1 MEATAESPCHQFF
14 IGLPSFSVKCPFT
27 YSTPALF
34 RRRTTA
40 EMPMAANESFLKD
53 SPSTPEH
60 RDAQPGWGKA
70 APAPEAGADGVAG
83 TLVLDAACP
92 PVDIRFPQDFS
103 LLDEAREKTDGI
115 IDVLHRQVAEKGERH
130 PRTCREALRKAHLGM
145 AKARRR
151 PANKMRALVRRLLLA
166 LARNPGFIEA
176 LLARG
181 GRPTGRQARMLD
193 AIGGLRRRQK
203 EMSDGHRHRVGGRMV
218 GISQPHVRPM
228 VRGKAKSPVEFGPKH
243 DVSIDEKGHAR
254 LGKASSGPC
263 NECGVFKDAV
273 ERHRA
278 RTGHCPARALAD
290 RIYRTRENRGFRKEH
305 GITMCGRGPG
315 LPARQGRESRRSE
328 ARDEAD
334 RIEVERFF
342 SREKRTCGAA
352 LLVTRLAE
360 TTLASLALSVFVAN
374 LFGIPATGFFVLYF
388 LELPEGPGKW
398 HLIEFSDTMG

>member
-1 MEATAESPCHQFF
+1 M
-14 IGLPSFSVKCPFT
+14 
-27 YSTPALF
+27 
-34 RRRTTA
+34 
-40 EMPMAANESFLKD
+40 
-53 SPSTPEH
+53 
-60 RDAQPGWGKA
+60 
-70 APAPEAGADGVAG
+70 
-83 TLVLDAACP
+83 
-92 PVDIRFPQDFS
+92 
-103 LLDEAREKTDGI
+103 
-115 IDVLHRQVAEKGERH
+115 
-130 PRTCREALRKAHLGM
+130 
-145 AKARRR
+145 
-151 PANKMRALVRRLLLA
+151 
-166 LARNPGFIEA
+166 
-176 LLARG
+176 G

-193 AIGGLRRRQK
+193 TIGELRRRQK

-218 GISQPHVRPM
+218 SISQPHVRPM

-243 DVSIDEKGHAR
+243 DVSIDGKGHAR
-254 LGKASSGPC
+254 LGKASSEPC

-315 LPARQGRESRRSE
+315 RPARQDRESRRSE

-352 LLVTRLAE
+352 LLATRLAE

>member
-27 YSTPALF
+27 YSTLALF

-40 EMPMAANESFLKD
+40 EMPMAANEAFLKD
-53 SPSTPEH
+53 SPSAPEH

-92 PVDIRFPQDFS
+92 PVDIRFPQEFS

-115 IDVLHRQVAEKGERH
+115 IDVLHRQVAEKSERH

-181 GRPTGRQARMLD
+181 GRLAGRQARMLD

-315 LPARQGRESRRSE
+315 RPARQDRESRRSK

-352 LLVTRLAE
+352 LLLRPPPPPL
-360 TTLASLALSVFVAN
+360 LLRQPQPRPPRKPLR
-374 LFGIPATGFFVLYF
+374 
-388 LELPEGPGKW
+388 
-398 HLIEFSDTMG
+398 

>member
-1 MEATAESPCHQFF
+1 
-14 IGLPSFSVKCPFT
+14 
-27 YSTPALF
+27 
-34 RRRTTA
+34 
-40 EMPMAANESFLKD
+40 MAANESFLKD

-60 RDAQPGWGKA
+60 RDAQ
-70 APAPEAGADGVAG
+70 PEAGADGVAG

-103 LLDEAREKTDGI
+103 LLDEAREKTDEI

-151 PANKMRALVRRLLLA
+151 PANKMRALVRRLRLA

-243 DVSIDEKGHAR
+243 DVSIDGKGHAR
-254 LGKASSGPC
+254 LGKASSEPC

-315 LPARQGRESRRSE
+315 LPARQDRESRRSE

-342 SREKRTCGAA
+342 GREKRTCGAA
-352 LLVTRLAE
+352 LLATRLAE
-360 TTLASLALSVFVAN
+360 TTLAILASVCLRRQPVRN
-374 LFGIPATGFFVLYF
+374 PGHGIACA
-388 LELPEGPGKW
+388 
-398 HLIEFSDTMG
+398 

>member
-1 MEATAESPCHQFF
+1 
-14 IGLPSFSVKCPFT
+14 
-27 YSTPALF
+27 
-34 RRRTTA
+34 
-40 EMPMAANESFLKD
+40 MAANESFLKD

-103 LLDEAREKTDGI
+103 LLDEAREKTDEI
-115 IDVLHRQVAEKGERH
+115 IDILHRQVAEKGERH

-193 AIGGLRRRQK
+193 AIGELRRRQK
-203 EMSDGHRHRVGGRMV
+203 EMSDGHRHRVGNRMV

-228 VRGKAKSPVEFGPKH
+228 VRGKAKSPVEFGTKH
-243 DVSIDEKGHAR
+243 DVSIGGMH
-254 LGKASSGPC
+254 
-263 NECGVFKDAV
+263 
-273 ERHRA
+273 
-278 RTGHCPARALAD
+278 
-290 RIYRTRENRGFRKEH
+290 
-305 GITMCGRGPG
+305 
-315 LPARQGRESRRSE
+315 
-328 ARDEAD
+328 
-334 RIEVERFF
+334 
-342 SREKRTCGAA
+342 
-352 LLVTRLAE
+352 
-360 TTLASLALSVFVAN
+360 
-374 LFGIPATGFFVLYF
+374 
-388 LELPEGPGKW
+388 
-398 HLIEFSDTMG
+398 MG

>member
-27 YSTPALF
+27 YSTLALL

-40 EMPMAANESFLKD
+40 EMLMAANESFLKD

-70 APAPEAGADGVAG
+70 APAPEAGAG

-103 LLDEAREKTDGI
+103 LLDEAREKTDEI
-115 IDVLHRQVAEKGERH
+115 IDILHRQVAEKGERH
-130 PRTCREALRKAHLGM
+130 PRTCREVLRKAYLGM

-166 LARNPGFIEA
+166 LARNLGFIEA
-176 LLARG
+176 PLARG

-193 AIGGLRRRQK
+193 TIGELRRRQK

-218 GISQPHVRPM
+218 SISQPHVRPM
-228 VRGKAKSPVEFGPKH
+228 VRGKAKSPVEFGPKY

-254 LGKASSGPC
+254 LEKASFEPY

-290 RIYRTRENRGFRKEH
+290 RIYRTRENRDFCKEH

-315 LPARQGRESRRSE
+315 RPARQDRESRRSE
-328 ARDEAD
+328 ARDETD

-352 LLVTRLAE
+352 LLATRLAE

>member
-1 MEATAESPCHQFF
+1 MEATAENPCHQFF
-14 IGLPSFSVKCPFT
+14 IGLPPFSVKCPFT
-27 YSTPALF
+27 YSTLALF

-218 GISQPHVRPM
+218 GISHPWCGARPNPRWNSDRSTM
-228 VRGKAKSPVEFGPKH
+228 SASAVCTWDRPRREANGRGSRQLARQSLHLAEGRHLNQQTLNNNPPLVGPCCAWAYPPCSPC
-243 DVSIDEKGHAR
+243 AR
-254 LGKASSGPC
+254 LAGPS
-263 NECGVFKDAV
+263 V
-273 ERHRA
+273 
-278 RTGHCPARALAD
+278 
-290 RIYRTRENRGFRKEH
+290 
-305 GITMCGRGPG
+305 
-315 LPARQGRESRRSE
+315 
-328 ARDEAD
+328 
-334 RIEVERFF
+334 
-342 SREKRTCGAA
+342 
-352 LLVTRLAE
+352 
-360 TTLASLALSVFVAN
+360 LSVFPPPCTTCFRVYA
-374 LFGIPATGFFVLYF
+374 FW
-388 LELPEGPGKW
+388 KW
-398 HLIEFSDTMG
+398 I